1 MSICVVLQCHCIIY
15 QTVTFTS
22 TQPVLN
28 QFGSYFIHSAITF
41 ASMSVLVV
49 MERNMKNVAFINAS
63 LLLYPFSKCFT
74 QLSHHIMR
82 YRFAGLQKKGE
93 TGEPSE

>member
-1 MSICVVLQCHCIIY
+1 
-15 QTVTFTS
+15 
-22 TQPVLN
+22 
-28 QFGSYFIHSAITF
+28 
-41 ASMSVLVV
+41 MSVLVLI
-49 MERNMKNVAFINAS
+49 ERNMKNVAFINAS

-93 TGEPSE
+93 TGEPNHLSEKFGAEIYHFKGTQTNKLAVKL